1 MAGGL
6 VDLLRDGREQLA
18 TTAAG
23 RVRLENPAYGSRP
36 VDEIAR
42 NVKRIIDAWIRFLE
56 RGDWSPMSEFIEDV
70 IRFRLPMGFKMSDL
84 VGGITSVEEAITEHV
99 EDEDVTG
106 EICASAHYAALR
118 AAFHKSRVELVDR
131 FIDRSQTDAASLL
144 EQSYRLTAELEGTL
158 ATTETRGRTAA
169 AALENDVIPGLEEAC
184 AEIDRGVAQPAVR
197 AHLERLLAAARQAL
211 ERLRERA

>member
-1 MAGGL
+1 MSGGL
-6 VDLLRDGREQLA
+6 VELLRDARERLA

-36 VDEIAR
+36 LEEIAR
-42 NVKRIIDAWIRFLE
+42 NVRRILDSWIRFLE
-56 RGDWSPMSEFIEDV
+56 RGDWSPMSQFIEDV

-84 VGGITSVEEAITEHV
+84 VGGITSVEETITEYV

-131 FIDRSQTDAASLL
+131 FIERSQTNVASLL
-144 EQSYRLTAELEGTL
+144 EESYRRTAELEGTL

-169 AALENDVIPGLEEAC
+169 SALENEVIPGLEECC
-184 AEIDRGVAQPAVR
+184 AEMDRGVESPALR
-197 AHLERLLAAARQAL
+197 AHVEKLLAAAREAL
-211 ERLRERA
+211 ERLHEHR